1 MKFQLTQHSLTGS
14 RPTNQDRVAVTERDK
29 AVLMVL
35 ADGLGGH
42 EGGALAAE
50 MLTQTLVRAF
60 RAVKQPAITKPSAFL
75 ALAIMHAHKNIL
87 AMGASHQPP
96 ITPRTTCVVCL
107 VQNGYAYWAH
117 VGDSRLYHF
126 RNGAVVQRTLDHS
139 TTEQLRLDGL
149 LSEDEM
155 RGHPEKGH
163 LLKCVGGPRKPIISL
178 GEETPLFRGDTLLL
192 CSDGLWQAYTHEQLT
207 RYLEHPSLE
216 VGVEEM
222 LLAAESKMKKD
233 CDNLSAICLRWQ
245 DGVTSSPPVQPVSQ
259 KETSQQLMW
268 DDAWMKNAEH
278 RLQRRKPPNPGAHKP
293 GGNQKESLE
302 ATIEE
307 LEEYV
312 RQFEP
317 KPRTP

>member
-1 MKFQLTQHSLTGS
+1 MQFQATQHSLKGT
-14 RPTNQDRVAVTERDK
+14 RPTNQDRVAIAERDN
-29 AVLMVL
+29 AVLLVL

-60 RAVKQPAITKPSAFL
+60 QAVKQPSITKPSAFL
-75 ALAIMHAHKNIL
+75 ALAIMQAHKNIL
-87 AMGASHQPP
+87 AIGNSHSPP

-126 RNGAVVQRTLDHS
+126 RNGELVQRTLDHS

-178 GEETPLFRGDTLLL
+178 GEETALHRDDLLLL
-192 CSDGLWQAYTHEQLT
+192 CSDGLWQAYTPEQIT
-207 RYLEHPSLE
+207 HYLDFRSLE
-216 VGVEEM
+216 EGVEEM
-222 LLAAESKMKKD
+222 LLSAETKMRAD
-233 CDNLSAICLRWQ
+233 CDNLSAVCLRWQ
-245 DGVTSSPPVQPVSQ
+245 EGITSTLPLQTQAQ
-259 KETSQQLMW
+259 KETSQQEMW
-268 DDAWMKNAEH
+268 DDAQIKTAEMH
-278 RLQRRKPPNPGAHKP
+278 LQRRKKFPAAAE
-293 GGNQKESLE
+293 QKESLE
-302 ATIEE
+302 ARIEE
-307 LEEYV
+307 LEEFIQ
-312 RQFEP
+312 QFEP
-317 KPRTP
+317 KRRKP